1 MHILLETEST
11 NPEFNGECDCAVVA
25 VTRALVRQ
33 IRQRV
38 RQARRLGRDDAD
50 LSELYFWCGTAQF
63 FDSTLLDACQQAV
76 AADTANAE
84 RAVRDW
90 LADLDNKG
98 HARLPAGV
106 DLASLMPQP
115 VECSQLILRTHF
127 YGTGPEFELAWT
139 ASPKHTDVYVTTR
152 ALPLAAL
159 NVPS

>member
-50 LSELYFWCGTAQF
+50 LCELYFWCGTAQF

-84 RAVRDW
+84 RAVRTGW
-90 LADLDNKG
+90 PIWTQRPCTPADRSG
-98 HARLPAGV
+98 PCV
-106 DLASLMPQP
+106 LMPQP

-127 YGTGPEFELAWT
+127 YGTGPSLSEPGRPAQN
-139 ASPKHTDVYVTTR
+139 TR
-152 ALPLAAL
+152 TSTLRPA
-159 NVPS
+159 PSRWRP